1 MNARQRC
8 RARRHARRENERSI
22 LAATGGLYGGGS
34 ITPLYNVGH
43 AKPTKAITAR

>member
-22 LAATGGLYGGGS
+22 LAATGGIYSGGS
-34 ITPLYNVGH
+34 LQPLYNVGRP
-43 AKPTKAITAR
+43 KPTKSVTAR